1 MLKALGIIALVV
13 IVLIIAF
20 FITKVVLWVKYGW
33 PSKIPFYI
41 IEFVTVDKKSN
52 YFAVAYIIDGEYY
65 RLKLRQFATYELA
78 KENVQSIV
86 NTINRYNKKKKLINV
101 SHRVDSERLLSV
113 YDIDIVPNWVVK
125 FMNFSISSCFS
136 KTSK

>member
-1 MLKALGIIALVV
+1 MLKVLGIIALVA
-13 IVLIIAF
+13 IILIIAF
-20 FITKVVLWVKYGW
+20 FITKAVLWVKYGW

-41 IEFVTVDKKSN
+41 IEFVTVDGKSN

-78 KENVQSIV
+78 KKHVQSIV
-86 NTINRYNKKKKLINV
+86 NTVNRYNKKKKLINV
-101 SHRVDSERLLSV
+101 SHKVDSERLLSI
-113 YDIDIVPNWVVK
+113 YDIDVVPNWVIK